1 MKKFAI
7 IVAAIAASVPGFING
22 LDTERTINQD
32 NRDAMLRERFFSWCA
47 AEGYRLDTMSENA
60 SETLWIDVWAE
71 TEDYQAA
78 ADSIDR
84 VLRDRKISYF
94 LK

>member
-7 IVAAIAASVPGFING
+7 IAATIAASVPGIING

-32 NRDAMLRERFFSWCA
+32 NRDAMLRERFISWCA

-60 SETLWIDVWAE
+60 SETLWLDVWAK

-84 VLRDRKISYF
+84 VLRDRKINYF